1 MIKYDQSL
9 VAKTPFSGKKQNKKI
24 VSPVF
29 CIFVKIKFMKKI
41 YLALFTLIFVSFNV
55 NAQEPTTQG
64 KTGIIDASKIT
75 YNVFTE
81 FSMLEVEFY
90 KNGEGELR
98 SKNIST
104 YILGLTS
111 TLPLSKSFDLRGSV
125 GMTEGFSYNFAVAD
139 IALKL
144 SENFSL
150 HYGIGS
156 YFINDDRWVTLG
168 LDGNEPSDID
178 FGMNFG
184 INLQLTKSL
193 GITMKYNLIEEKEEG
208 VRSMS
213 IGGLSFG
220 VTIR

>member
-1 MIKYDQSL
+1 
-9 VAKTPFSGKKQNKKI
+9 
-24 VSPVF
+24 
-29 CIFVKIKFMKKI
+29 MKKI
-41 YLALFTLIFVSFNV
+41 LFIFLTISFLSLNT
-55 NAQEPTTQG
+55 NAQNPT
-64 KTGIIDASKIT
+64 SKGVLNELKMT
-75 YNVFTE
+75 NNVFAE
-81 FSMLEVEFY
+81 FSMLEVEFF

-111 TLPLSKSFDLRGSV
+111 TLPLSKHFDLRGSV
-125 GMTEGFSYNFAVAD
+125 GMTEGFSYNFATAD
-139 IALKL
+139 LALKL

-168 LDGNEPSDID
+168 IDGNEPSDID

-184 INLQLTKSL
+184 INLQLTNSL
-193 GITMKYNLIEEKEEG
+193 GITMKYNLIEEKEEDVG
-208 VRSMS
+208 SMS

-220 VTIR
+220 VIIR

>member
-1 MIKYDQSL
+1 MTKYDQFL
-9 VAKTPFSGKKQNKKI
+9 MHEIPFSGMKQNKI
-24 VSPVF
+24 NYLFSNMYLWENSS
-29 CIFVKIKFMKKI
+29 IMKK
-41 YLALFTLIFVSFNV
+41 LFFTSITVLLIVFNA
-55 NAQEPTTQG
+55 NAQNPTSQG
-64 KTGIIDASKIT
+64 ILNDTKLSNNIFA
-75 YNVFTE
+75 E
-81 FSMLEVEFY
+81 FSMLEVEFF

-111 TLPLSKSFDLRGSV
+111 KLSVSKSFDLRGSV
-125 GMTEGFSYNFAVAD
+125 GMTEGFSYNFATVD

-168 LDGNEPSDID
+168 LDGNEPSNID

-184 INLQLTKSL
+184 TNLQLTKSL
-193 GITMKYNLIEEKEEG
+193 GITMKYNLIEEKEESIG
-208 VRSMS
+208 SMS

>member
-1 MIKYDQSL
+1 M
-9 VAKTPFSGKKQNKKI
+9 AKTPFSGAQQNKNI
-24 VSPVF
+24 VSLVF
-29 CIFVKIKFMKKI
+29 CIFVKNKIMKKVF
-41 YLALFTLIFVSFNV
+41 LALLLISLFSFNI
-55 NAQEPTTQG
+55 NAQEPTAQG
-64 KTGIIDASKIT
+64 NTGIIDASKIT
-75 YNVFTE
+75 YNLFTE
-81 FSMLEVEFY
+81 FSMLEVEFF
-90 KNGEGELR
+90 KNGEGALKN
-98 SKNIST
+98 KNIST

-111 TLPLSKSFDLRGSV
+111 TLPLSKNLDLRGSL
-125 GMTEGFSYNFAVAD
+125 GMTEGFSYNFATAD

-150 HYGIGS
+150 HYGIGT

-193 GITMKYNLIEEKEEG
+193 GITMKYNLIEEKEED
-208 VRSMS
+208 VESMS

-220 VTIR
+220 VTIK

>member
-1 MIKYDQSL
+1 
-9 VAKTPFSGKKQNKKI
+9 
-24 VSPVF
+24 
-29 CIFVKIKFMKKI
+29 MKKI
-41 YLALFTLIFVSFNV
+41 FFTLLTISFLSINS
-55 NAQEPTTQG
+55 NAQNPTSEGVLNELKMTNN
-64 KTGIIDASKIT
+64 IFA
-75 YNVFTE
+75 E
-81 FSMLEVEFY
+81 FSMLEVEFF
-90 KNGEGELR
+90 KNGEGGLK

-111 TLPLSKSFDLRGSV
+111 TLPLSKNFDLRGSV
-125 GMTEGFSYNFAVAD
+125 GMTEGFSYNFATAD

-184 INLQLTKSL
+184 INLQLTNSL
-193 GITMKYNLIEEKEEG
+193 GISMKYNLIEEKEEDVG
-208 VRSMS
+208 SMS

-220 VTIR
+220 VIVK

>member
-1 MIKYDQSL
+1 
-9 VAKTPFSGKKQNKKI
+9 
-24 VSPVF
+24 
-29 CIFVKIKFMKKI
+29 MKKI
-41 YLALFTLIFVSFNV
+41 LFIFLTLSFLSLNT
-55 NAQEPTTQG
+55 NAQNPT
-64 KTGIIDASKIT
+64 SKGVLNELKMT
-75 YNVFTE
+75 NNVFAE
-81 FSMLEVEFY
+81 FSMLEVEFI
-90 KNGEGELR
+90 KNGDGELR

-104 YILGLTS
+104 YIMGLSS
-111 TLPLSKSFDLRGSV
+111 TLPLSKNFDLRGSV
-125 GMTEGFSYNFAVAD
+125 GMTEGFSYNFATAD
-139 IALKL
+139 LALKL

-193 GITMKYNLIEEKEEG
+193 GITMKYNLIEEKEENVG
-208 VRSMS
+208 SMS

-220 VTIR
+220 LTIR

>member
-1 MIKYDQSL
+1 
-9 VAKTPFSGKKQNKKI
+9 
-24 VSPVF
+24 
-29 CIFVKIKFMKKI
+29 
-41 YLALFTLIFVSFNV
+41 
-55 NAQEPTTQG
+55 
-64 KTGIIDASKIT
+64 
-75 YNVFTE
+75 
-81 FSMLEVEFY
+81 MLEVEFF

-111 TLPLSKSFDLRGSV
+111 TLPLSKHFDLRGSV
-125 GMTEGFSYNFAVAD
+125 GMTEGFSYNFATAD
-139 IALKL
+139 LALKL

-184 INLQLTKSL
+184 INLQLTNSL
-193 GITMKYNLIEEKEEG
+193 GITMKYNLIEEKEEDVG
-208 VRSMS
+208 SMS

>member
-1 MIKYDQSL
+1 
-9 VAKTPFSGKKQNKKI
+9 
-24 VSPVF
+24 
-29 CIFVKIKFMKKI
+29 MKKI
-41 YLALFTLIFVSFNV
+41 FLALFTAMFVSINI

-75 YNVFTE
+75 YNLFTE

-98 SKNIST
+98 NKNIST
-104 YILGLTS
+104 YILGLTT
-111 TLPLSKSFDLRGSV
+111 TLPLSKNFDLSGSV
-125 GMTEGFSYNFAVAD
+125 GMTEGFSYNFATAD
-139 IALKL
+139 LALKL

-150 HYGIGS
+150 HYGIGT

-168 LDGNEPSDID
+168 IDGNEPSDID

-184 INLQLTKSL
+184 INLQLTNSL
-193 GITMKYNLIEEKEEG
+193 GITMKYNLIEEKEEESG
-208 VRSMS
+208 SMS

-220 VTIR
+220 VIIR

>member
-1 MIKYDQSL
+1 
-9 VAKTPFSGKKQNKKI
+9 
-24 VSPVF
+24 
-29 CIFVKIKFMKKI
+29 MKKI
-41 YLALFTLIFVSFNV
+41 FFTLISISLILFSSE
-55 NAQEPTTQG
+55 AQNPTSQG
-64 KTGIIDASKIT
+64 VLNEIKLSNNIFA
-75 YNVFTE
+75 E
-81 FSMLEVEFY
+81 FSMLEVEFF
-90 KNGEGELR
+90 KNGEGQLKN
-98 SKNIST
+98 KNIST
-104 YILGLTS
+104 FILGLTS

-125 GMTEGFSYNFAVAD
+125 GMTEGFSYNFATAD

-150 HYGIGS
+150 HYGIGT

-193 GITMKYNLIEEKEEG
+193 GISMKYNLIEEKEED
-208 VRSMS
+208 SMS

>member
-1 MIKYDQSL
+1 
-9 VAKTPFSGKKQNKKI
+9 
-24 VSPVF
+24 
-29 CIFVKIKFMKKI
+29 MKKI
-41 YLALFTLIFVSFNV
+41 LISLIIASFFSLNI
-55 NAQEPTTQG
+55 NAQEPTAKG
-64 KTGIIDASKIT
+64 KTGIIDASEIT

-90 KNGEGELR
+90 KNGEGALR
-98 SKNIST
+98 NKNIST

-111 TLPLSKSFDLRGSV
+111 TLPLSKNFDLRGSV
-125 GMTEGFSYNFAVAD
+125 GMTEGFSYNFATAD

-150 HYGIGS
+150 HYGIGT

-168 LDGNEPSDID
+168 TDGNEPSDID

-193 GITMKYNLIEEKEEG
+193 GITMKYNLIEEKEEDLG
-208 VRSMS
+208 SMS

>member
-1 MIKYDQSL
+1 MRKLFLISISAIIL
-9 VAKTPFSGKKQNKKI
+9 VLNT
-24 VSPVF
+24 
-29 CIFVKIKFMKKI
+29 
-41 YLALFTLIFVSFNV
+41 
-55 NAQEPTTQG
+55 NAQNPTSQG
-64 KTGIIDASKIT
+64 ILKETKMTNNLFA
-75 YNVFTE
+75 E

-98 SKNIST
+98 NKNIST

-125 GMTEGFSYNFAVAD
+125 GMTEGFSYNFATAD

-150 HYGIGS
+150 HYGIGT

-168 LDGNEPSDID
+168 LNGNEPSDID

-184 INLQLTKSL
+184 
-193 GITMKYNLIEEKEEG
+193 
-208 VRSMS
+208 V
-213 IGGLSFG
+213 FG
-220 VTIR
+220 Q

>member
-1 MIKYDQSL
+1 
-9 VAKTPFSGKKQNKKI
+9 
-24 VSPVF
+24 
-29 CIFVKIKFMKKI
+29 MKKI
-41 YLALFTLIFVSFNV
+41 FFILLTISLLSLNSS
-55 NAQEPTTQG
+55 AQNPT
-64 KTGIIDASKIT
+64 SKGVLNGLKAT
-75 YNVFTE
+75 NNVFAE

-90 KNGEGELR
+90 KNGDGELR
-98 SKNIST
+98 NKNIST

-125 GMTEGFSYNFAVAD
+125 GMTEGFSYNFATAD

-150 HYGIGS
+150 HYGVGT
-156 YFINDDRWVTLG
+156 YFVNDERWVVLG
-168 LDGNEPSDID
+168 LDGNEPSNID

-193 GITMKYNLIEEKEEG
+193 GITMKYNLIEEKEEDIG
-208 VRSMS
+208 SMS

-220 VTIR
+220 VTVK

>member
-1 MIKYDQSL
+1 
-9 VAKTPFSGKKQNKKI
+9 
-24 VSPVF
+24 
-29 CIFVKIKFMKKI
+29 MKKLFLI
-41 YLALFTLIFVSFNV
+41 SITALLIVFNA
-55 NAQEPTTQG
+55 NAQNPTSQG
-64 KTGIIDASKIT
+64 VLNDTKIS
-75 YNVFTE
+75 NNIFAE

-111 TLPLSKSFDLRGSV
+111 KLRISKSFDLRGSV

-156 YFINDDRWVTLG
+156 YFINDDRWVTNG
-168 LDGNEPSDID
+168 LDGNEPSNID

-193 GITMKYNLIEEKEEG
+193 GITMKYNLIEEKEEDLG
-208 VRSMS
+208 SMS

-220 VTIR
+220 VTVR

>member
-1 MIKYDQSL
+1 
-9 VAKTPFSGKKQNKKI
+9 
-24 VSPVF
+24 
-29 CIFVKIKFMKKI
+29 MKKI
-41 YLALFTLIFVSFNV
+41 LFIFLTISFLSLNT
-55 NAQEPTTQG
+55 NAQNS
-64 KTGIIDASKIT
+64 ASKGVLNELKMT
-75 YNVFTE
+75 NNVFAE

-104 YILGLTS
+104 YIMGLTS
-111 TLPLSKSFDLRGSV
+111 TLPLSKNFDLRGSI
-125 GMTEGFSYNFAVAD
+125 GMTEGFSYNFATAD
-139 IALKL
+139 LALKL

-184 INLQLTKSL
+184 INLQLTNSL
-193 GITMKYNLIEEKEEG
+193 GITMKYNLIEEKEED
-208 VRSMS
+208 VESMS

>member
-1 MIKYDQSL
+1 MTKSR
-9 VAKTPFSGKKQNKKI
+9 V
-24 VSPVF
+24 
-29 CIFVKIKFMKKI
+29 MKKI
-41 YLALFTLIFVSFNV
+41 FLSFLTLSILSFNI
-55 NAQEPTTQG
+55 NAQNPT
-64 KTGIIDASKIT
+64 SKGLLNEIKLT
-75 YNVFTE
+75 NNIFAE

-111 TLPLSKSFDLRGSV
+111 TLPLSKNFDLRGSV
-125 GMTEGFSYNFAVAD
+125 GITEGFSYNFATAD

-156 YFINDDRWVTLG
+156 YFINDDRWITLG
-168 LDGNEPSDID
+168 LDGNEPSDFD

-193 GITMKYNLIEEKEEG
+193 GITMKYNLIEEKEDAVE
-208 VRSMS
+208 SMS

-220 VTIR
+220 VTVK

>member
-1 MIKYDQSL
+1 MTKLFLTSITAL
-9 VAKTPFSGKKQNKKI
+9 LIVFS
-24 VSPVF
+24 
-29 CIFVKIKFMKKI
+29 
-41 YLALFTLIFVSFNV
+41 A
-55 NAQEPTTQG
+55 NAQNPTSVG
-64 KTGIIDASKIT
+64 ALNDSKLSSNI
-75 YNVFTE
+75 FAE
-81 FSMLEVEFY
+81 FSMLEVEFF

-125 GMTEGFSYNFAVAD
+125 GMTEGFSYNFATAD

-184 INLQLTKSL
+184 INLQLTNTL
-193 GITMKYNLIEEKEEG
+193 GITMKYNLIEEKEEDVG
-208 VRSMS
+208 SMS

-220 VTIR
+220 VTVK

>member
-1 MIKYDQSL
+1 
-9 VAKTPFSGKKQNKKI
+9 
-24 VSPVF
+24 
-29 CIFVKIKFMKKI
+29 MKKI
-41 YLALFTLIFVSFNV
+41 FFSLLTASIFSFTAHAQNPTSKGVINGLKLTNNIF
-55 NAQEPTTQG
+55 A
-64 KTGIIDASKIT
+64 
-75 YNVFTE
+75 E
-81 FSMLEVEFY
+81 FSMLEVEFF

-104 YILGLTS
+104 YILGFTS
-111 TLPLSKSFDLRGSV
+111 TLPVSKSFDLRGSV
-125 GMTEGFSYNFAVAD
+125 GMTEGFSYNFATAD

-156 YFINDDRWVTLG
+156 YFINDDRWVPQG
-168 LDGNEPSDID
+168 LDGNEPSNID

-208 VRSMS
+208 VGSMS

>member
-1 MIKYDQSL
+1 
-9 VAKTPFSGKKQNKKI
+9 
-24 VSPVF
+24 
-29 CIFVKIKFMKKI
+29 MKK
-41 YLALFTLIFVSFNV
+41 LFLISIAVIILILNT
-55 NAQEPTTQG
+55 NAQNPT
-64 KTGIIDASKIT
+64 SKGVLKEIKMT
-75 YNVFTE
+75 NNLFAE

-90 KNGEGELR
+90 KNGVGEIR
-98 SKNIST
+98 NKNIST

-111 TLPLSKSFDLRGSV
+111 TFPLSKTFDLKGSV
-125 GMTEGFSYNFAVAD
+125 GMTEGFSYNFAIAD

-156 YFINDDRWVTLG
+156 YFINDSRWVTLG
-168 LDGNEPSDID
+168 IDGNEPSDID

-184 INLQLTKSL
+184 IKLQLTKSI
-193 GITMKYNLIEEKEEG
+193 GITMKYNLIEEKEEDS
-208 VRSMS
+208 RSMS

>member
-1 MIKYDQSL
+1 
-9 VAKTPFSGKKQNKKI
+9 
-24 VSPVF
+24 
-29 CIFVKIKFMKKI
+29 MKKI
-41 YLALFTLIFVSFNV
+41 FLPLFTLIFVSFNV

-81 FSMLEVEFY
+81 FSMLEVEFF
-90 KNGEGELR
+90 KNGDGEFR
-98 SKNIST
+98 NKNIST
-104 YILGLTS
+104 YILGLST
-111 TLPLSKSFDLRGSV
+111 TLPLSKNFNLRGSV
-125 GMTEGFSYNFAVAD
+125 GMTEGFNYNFATAD

-150 HYGIGS
+150 HYGIGT

-168 LDGNEPSDID
+168 VDGNEASNID

-184 INLQLTKSL
+184 INLQLTNSL
-193 GITMKYNLIEEKEEG
+193 GVTMKYNLIEEKEEEG
-208 VRSMS
+208 VGSMS

-220 VTIR
+220 VTIK

>member
-1 MIKYDQSL
+1 
-9 VAKTPFSGKKQNKKI
+9 
-24 VSPVF
+24 
-29 CIFVKIKFMKKI
+29 MKKI
-41 YLALFTLIFVSFNV
+41 LFIFLTLSFLSLNT
-55 NAQEPTTQG
+55 NAQNPT
-64 KTGIIDASKIT
+64 SKGVLNELKMT
-75 YNVFTE
+75 NNVFAE
-81 FSMLEVEFY
+81 FSMLEVEFI
-90 KNGEGELR
+90 KNGDGELR

-104 YILGLTS
+104 YIMGLSS
-111 TLPLSKSFDLRGSV
+111 TLPLSKNFDLRGSV
-125 GMTEGFSYNFAVAD
+125 GMTEGFSYNFATAD
-139 IALKL
+139 LALKL

-193 GITMKYNLIEEKEEG
+193 GITMKYNLIEEKEEDSG
-208 VRSMS
+208 SMS

>member
-1 MIKYDQSL
+1 
-9 VAKTPFSGKKQNKKI
+9 
-24 VSPVF
+24 
-29 CIFVKIKFMKKI
+29 MKKI
-41 YLALFTLIFVSFNV
+41 FIALLTISLFSLNI
-55 NAQEPTTQG
+55 NAQEPTPQG
-64 KTGIIDASKIT
+64 KTGIIDASKIN

-98 SKNIST
+98 NKNIST

-111 TLPLSKSFDLRGSV
+111 TLPLSKNFDLRGSV
-125 GMTEGFSYNFAVAD
+125 GMTEGFSYNFATAD
-139 IALKL
+139 LALKL
-144 SENFSL
+144 SENLSL

-193 GITMKYNLIEEKEEG
+193 GITMKYNLIEEKEDYEVG
-208 VRSMS
+208 SMS